1 VDGFQV
7 QAPPLVGAAHR
18 RRCLHADGDSFCS
31 SSSSSSSSPTMTT
44 MTSSQMNFA
53 KSADVTLTTT
63 TDTDTNINNNT
74 ATLFYEHDVDNNSDS
89 DDGDDDVDVDVGDAS
104 LSRRSSNIIIVTDE
118 QLIKGENDNDNENK
132 NSIDDELSY
141 QYEYNNKDN
150 NNFLPGLSENHRFN
164 CDKSVAMW
172 GKFQSDP
179 RNEDE
184 SVVNVGASEAAAA
197 AELYTVED
205 NLKHMNRIIRKFLT
219 MDGNSGRST
228 ISSNTKRGRSSSSS
242 ISYFSRHIVRTAYFI
257 VNALLGT
264 TAYNFKEKQQQQQQ
278 GQKKGGSS
286 GSMIPSTQVGS
297 RILLEVL
304 LCYDQDYECIQ
315 NGVYKEPWDMTFT
328 PFNILRNRQSNPIYM
343 AQQTNRFIKEAIG
356 TLGRRSRAEEDDK
369 KVQFF
374 IEQQH
379 RQEQQQIATKSGV
392 AVSTTAGE
400 NSNSNSSNNN
410 LYPDYYQTAFHY
422 QGDGWM
428 STDSANVYETST
440 ETLFLGRQDSMQ
452 RTTLPPIM
460 ELLLSKQKMRK
471 KQQRLQQQR
480 PMRVL
485 EVACGTGRFMTF
497 VRDNLPLDTQYTAID
512 LSQFYLQKAS
522 ENDQDWRKFKMED
535 EKKKQQPPSSR
546 RRRNGIGV
554 LRQQRQRQ
562 PQQQISTSTIDPVH
576 FIQASAENLP
586 FEKNSFDVV
595 ICVYL
600 FHELPRSIRS
610 QVAAEMSRVVNP
622 GGTVVL
628 TDSIQKGD
636 RCSTIDQSMGKFQNM
651 NEPYYLDYIV
661 DDIGS
666 HFEKQGLL
674 PMTKIVRSTTKSLSF
689 TKPGH
694 IEWTTSME

>member
-7 QAPPLVGAAHR
+7 QAPPLVGTAHR

-31 SSSSSSSSPTMTT
+31 SSSSSSPT

-63 TDTDTNINNNT
+63 TDTDTDTDTNINNNT

-89 DDGDDDVDVDVGDAS
+89 DDGDDDVDVDVDVGDAS

-118 QLIKGENDNDNENK
+118 RLIKGENDNDNKNDNK
-132 NSIDDELSY
+132 KKNCIDDELSY
-141 QYEYNNKDN
+141 EYEYNNKDN

-184 SVVNVGASEAAAA
+184 SVVNVGAAAAAAA

-228 ISSNTKRGRSSSSS
+228 INGSNKRGRSSSSR

-264 TAYNFKEKQQQQQQ
+264 TAYNLKEKQQQQQQ
-278 GQKKGGSS
+278 GQKGGSS

-400 NSNSNSSNNN
+400 NSNSNSS
-410 LYPDYYQTAFHY
+410 
-422 QGDGWM
+422 
-428 STDSANVYETST
+428 SSS
-440 ETLFLGRQDSMQ
+440 S
-452 RTTLPPIM
+452 
-460 ELLLSKQKMRK
+460 S
-471 KQQRLQQQR
+471 
-480 PMRVL
+480 
-485 EVACGTGRFMTF
+485 
-497 VRDNLPLDTQYTAID
+497 
-512 LSQFYLQKAS
+512 SS
-522 ENDQDWRKFKMED
+522 
-535 EKKKQQPPSSR
+535 SSR
-546 RRRNGIGV
+546 V
-554 LRQQRQRQ
+554 
-562 PQQQISTSTIDPVH
+562 
-576 FIQASAENLP
+576 
-586 FEKNSFDVV
+586 EKN
-595 ICVYL
+595 L
-600 FHELPRSIRS
+600 
-610 QVAAEMSRVVNP
+610 
-622 GGTVVL
+622 
-628 TDSIQKGD
+628 
-636 RCSTIDQSMGKFQNM
+636 
-651 NEPYYLDYIV
+651 
-661 DDIGS
+661 
-666 HFEKQGLL
+666 
-674 PMTKIVRSTTKSLSF
+674 VR
-689 TKPGH
+689 
-694 IEWTTSME
+694 